1 MSLLLFFSFFLFVC
15 LFKRSESESEEVYSQ
30 PLSLVPGTNFRG
42 VVTVF
47 GGGGDAPFTMEIFF
61 DLDIIDDWIEK
72 YDVKGSCTC
81 TWAETDPDDCCCGLV
96 AIELRVRQDAH
107 TTLTEVGNDLFPKD
121 ALVAVRV
128 IAGRVR
134 TSFETLN
141 RHIPYDYPCD
151 NFRVHPQMSFANDFL
166 TLSDVFFTP
175 SGSSSSE
182 DDLSDFVDR

>member
-1 MSLLLFFSFFLFVC
+1 M
-15 LFKRSESESEEVYSQ
+15 YSQ

-47 GGGGDAPFTMEIFF
+47 GGDAPFTMEIFF

-96 AIELRVRQDAH
+96 SVELRVMQDAH
-107 TTLTEVGNDLFPKD
+107 TTLTEVGNDLFLKD